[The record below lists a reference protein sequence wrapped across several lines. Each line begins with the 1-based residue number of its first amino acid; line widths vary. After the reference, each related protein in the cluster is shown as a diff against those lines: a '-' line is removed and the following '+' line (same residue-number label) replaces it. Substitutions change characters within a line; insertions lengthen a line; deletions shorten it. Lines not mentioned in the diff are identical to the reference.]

1 MNLKAKFFEELTTIE
16 LYEILQS
23 RALIFVVEQQCV
35 YLDLD
40 GIDYRSL
47 HVFYEENGKVI
58 AYLRAYDKGDELDV
72 VQMGRVL
79 TLDHGKGLGAKI
91 LKEGIEI
98 IREKM
103 RPRSIYIEAQC
114 YAIGF
119 YEREGF
125 QVCSESFL
133 EDGIP
138 HVQMRLDICTNN
150 VCFWGEGCVL

>member
-1 MNLKAKFFEELTTIE
+1 MLDKGSEQMNLNVKYFEELTTKE
-16 LYEILQS
+16 LYEILKS
-23 RALIFVVEQQCV
+23 RAEIFVVEQDCIYQ
-35 YLDLD
+35 DLD

-47 HVFYEENGKVI
+47 HVFYEEDGSVI
-58 AYLRAYDKGDELDV
+58 AYLRAYEKEDEPEV
-72 VQMGRVL
+72 VQVGRVL
-79 TLDHGKGLGAKI
+79 TLEHGKGLGAKI

-98 IREKM
+98 IQEKM
-103 RPRSIYIEAQC
+103 RTQSIYIEAQC

-138 HVQMRLDICTNN
+138 HVQMRLE
-150 VCFWGEGCVL
+150 F